1 MIKYSFILLS
11 GETEGFL
18 EKIQELGV
26 VDVTRSV
33 KPIDDYSAS
42 VLNSVGH
49 AKAIVEKLEG
59 IDYSKEEDK
68 KAIERAYA
76 KTVIEKDMVA
86 GAAKALAELK
96 DLETEKDAAEKEV
109 KARRPWG
116 DFDRAR
122 LEQLESLGY
131 VIRYYMTS
139 KKKFDQGWAE
149 LYPLEVIHEDAETVW
164 FVTVSHKDQEYS
176 LPLEQTQGP
185 AASWKEAQARV
196 DALKEK
202 IATTKGAILRY
213 KENIGQMTK
222 NYEGELA
229 QLDLYLAKASCESA
243 AENALSIVVGF
254 APVENEDKLTM
265 AFNAAGV
272 FYFKEDATV
281 DDNPPIRLKN
291 NWFARQF
298 EVFTGMYG
306 MPVYNEFD
314 PTSVLAPF
322 YLLFFA
328 MCMGDAGYGIV
339 LMLFG
344 LALNRGWVKIGMF
357 EGLGNIITVLGV
369 GTTVVG
375 AALGTFFGMP
385 ILDIIGHNV
394 YHHTF
399 VDGTWQV
406 YNESICPAVS
416 SYYEFVGSNI
426 ATPMGALPFQML
438 LALGIGIFHI
448 CLAMVIKAVGYT
460 QRLGFKEN
468 IATWGWVLLIVG
480 GLIVALLGVGSILS
494 AAAIKWAVIAIA
506 VVSALAI
513 YIFNTPGRNPLVNM
527 GAGLWDTYNMATGI
541 LGDVLSYIRLFA
553 LGLAGGMLG
562 AAFNDLALMVKGDNI
577 ATWIPFILILLFGHT
592 LNVLMSALGSFVHPL
607 RLTFVEYFKNAGY
620 EGKGSK
626 YNPLKK

>member
-1 MIKYSFILLS
+1 MVDKMIKYSFILLS

-18 EKIQELGV
+18 EKLQELGV

-42 VLNSVGH
+42 VLSSVSF
-49 AKAIVEKLEG
+49 AKNIIEKLEM

-68 KAIERAYA
+68 KAIEMAYA
-76 KTVIEKDMVA
+76 KTIVEKDMVA
-86 GAAKALAELK
+86 GASKALADLK
-96 DLETEKDAAEKEV
+96 DLEAERDAAEKEV

-116 DFDRAR
+116 DFDRTR
-122 LEQLESLGY
+122 LQQLETLGY
-131 VIRYYMTS
+131 AVRYYIAP

-149 LYPLEVIHEDAETVW
+149 LYPLEVIHEDADNVW

-176 LPLEQTQGP
+176 LPLEQTQAP
-185 AASWKEAQARV
+185 QASWKEAQARV
-196 DALKEK
+196 DALKDK
-202 IATTKGAILRY
+202 IATTKGTILRY
-213 KENIGQMTK
+213 KENIAQMTR
-222 NYEGELA
+222 NYETDLA
-229 QLDLYLAKASCESA
+229 ELDLYLAKASCESA

-254 APVENEDKLTM
+254 APVENEDKLTQ
-265 AFNAAGV
+265 AFNASGV
-272 FYFKEDATV
+272 YYFKEDATV
-281 DDNPPIRLKN
+281 EDNPPIRLKN

-306 MPVYNEFD
+306 MPTYNEFD

-357 EGLGNIITVLGV
+357 DGLGTIISILGA
-369 GTTVVG
+369 GTLVVG

-385 ILDIIGHNV
+385 ILNLIEP
-394 YHHTF
+394 
-399 VDGTWQV
+399 GTGL
-406 YNESICPAVS
+406 AG
-416 SYYEFVGSNI
+416 YYEFVGGNI
-426 ATPMGALPFQML
+426 ATPMGELPFQML

-494 AAAIKWAVIAIA
+494 AAAIKWAIIVIG
-506 VVSALAI
+506 VLSALAI
-513 YIFNTPGRNPLVNM
+513 YIFNTPGRNPLMNV

-562 AAFNDLALMVKGDNI
+562 AAFNDLALMVKGDGI
-577 ATWIPFILILLFGHT
+577 VTWIPFILILLFGHV